1 MPAHPSRRD
10 ALITGAAAL
19 SATAVTT
26 DAAATDAADAGPDAT
41 GELSFPDTA
50 LARKARG
57 FLDEAAQPYLRNH
70 SLRAFLFARAAA
82 AQAGRRPG
90 RDYDEEVLFLVCAL
104 HDMGLTRRAADDRQ
118 RFEVAGADLAA
129 RFLEDNGVTDTRV
142 DTVWDGIAL
151 HTSPGFAASPVHRR
165 RRPPEIGIA
174 QRGILLDIEGGPDD
188 LPPGYAS
195 RVHAVHPRLGGIRAL
210 SEDLET
216 RSLADPV
223 TAPPMTL
230 PGEILHQLHPE
241 LPYTTWQTALDTN
254 RWGD

>member
-10 ALITGAAAL
+10 APITGAAAL
-19 SATAVTT
+19 SAPAITT
-26 DAAATDAADAGPDAT
+26 DAAADDDIDAAQG
-41 GELSFPDTA
+41 LSFPGTT

-57 FLDEAAQPYLRNH
+57 FVDEEAQPYLRNH
-70 SLRAFLFARAAA
+70 SLRAFLFGRAAA

-90 RDYDEEVLFLVCAL
+90 EDYDEEVLFLICAL
-104 HDMGLTRRAADDRQ
+104 HDMGLTARAADDRQ

-151 HTSPGFAASPVHRR
+151 HTSPGFASSPVHRH
-165 RRPPEIGIA
+165 RRPPEIGIG
-174 QRGILLDIEGGPDD
+174 QHGILLDIEGGPDD

-195 RVHAVHPRLGGIRAL
+195 RVHAVHPRLGGARAL
-210 SEDLET
+210 SETLEA
-216 RSLADPV
+216 RSLSDPA

-241 LPYTTWQTALDTN
+241 LPYTTWQMTLDAS